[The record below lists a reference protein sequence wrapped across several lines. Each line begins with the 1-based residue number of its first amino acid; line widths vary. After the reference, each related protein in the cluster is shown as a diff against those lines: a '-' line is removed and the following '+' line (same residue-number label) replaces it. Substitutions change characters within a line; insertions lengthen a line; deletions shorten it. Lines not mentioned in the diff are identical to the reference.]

1 MLWSLV
7 LSQYQHV
14 TNRQTDTPHM
24 ICLCC
29 TQVLLSATETVKKSN
44 RKEIINWIVY
54 RCRSGTLKCY
64 ARHEMSCAM
73 TGSKDS
79 IIQLQRRWEKIFVK
93 LGEKNS
99 VKKQPAI
106 ELVECEEL
114 RHCYSSQR
122 RRRRRRTTS
131 LVSGSTRKSASTEH
145 GVFLDH
151 SVSFSFSLFG
161 PFWRH
166 WYVIAAAD
174 AVYACSVIV
183 LD

>member
-1 MLWSLV
+1 MW
-7 LSQYQHV
+7 
-14 TNRQTDTPHM
+14 QTDRRTRR
-24 ICLCC
+24 IWYAYV
-29 TQVLLSATETVKKSN
+29 VLKYCWARQKLWKKVIEK
-44 RKEIINWIVY
+44 RINWIVY

-122 RRRRRRTTS
+122 RRRRRTTS

-151 SVSFSFSLFG
+151 GVSFSFSLFG